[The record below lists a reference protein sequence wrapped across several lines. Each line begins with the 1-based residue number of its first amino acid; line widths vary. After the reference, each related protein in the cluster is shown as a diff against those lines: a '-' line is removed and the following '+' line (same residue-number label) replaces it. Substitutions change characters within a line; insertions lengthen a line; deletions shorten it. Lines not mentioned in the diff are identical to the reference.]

1 MSDLTNQLLDAME
14 LIADRKVAA
23 AKYDKTIQATIVSCV
38 DAQTGKYKIKY
49 QGNMFYAYSND
60 TSTTLNDG
68 ISVYVNVPENDFSKV
83 KTIIG
88 TVANKGNLSSSIVT
102 ENQRYEEIGID
113 CIVDNKLKQPIKINN
128 NKVDADGYM
137 LLYSKIG
144 SEVYINEAIS
154 DVLQDEFALNVN
166 IGSSFLLRGTF
177 ATSIENSIADKEYFI
192 RIQCKCVTPEENE
205 KPIYTEYVLSS
216 KDMYGNPLMYS
227 IPVTQTRYF
236 RFSEELEEIY
246 SISIGIKNFEDED
259 VLSVK
264 ELELIPC
271 RFLEDNDITSRNL
284 RIKRPWGTQFT
295 DEKNTLLAEVELVEN
310 GKIVTLDAKRVSYLW
325 FIEQPDAAD
334 SQDKA
339 GTGWKLLS
347 TTDGTKPQFT
357 YSKDLFPQSSRRIK
371 CVLNYQLEDEEGN
384 NSSATYSAV
393 SCFYNQHPKYEDK
406 YFIIEKNNTK
416 DGDFTAA
423 TSHYFSSGG
432 ESIYLKGNSIA
443 ADKKYTVV
451 WVYQD
456 VNGDYVIQDNITYTD
471 ETTGTLVT
479 TNIIYVQAA
488 LLKNIS
494 REYVACFYDANGNFV
509 GQQKFII
516 GFTNAENLD
525 YDVNII
531 NGNITYMYN
540 EYGLAPT
547 AVSSEAKVTIKEITL
562 SLLDKKTSN
571 LIFANTIAG
580 TVRDNIIWYITANDK
595 DRLVDFTDIE
605 KDSSGKPLTTTI
617 GGVEYVYAQGPT
629 LSYTLKEK
637 YNSKANSNDIL
648 VKIVYNN
655 TTIWGTTHIQ
665 CWKVGDPGAVRGS
678 YYIDILEVK
687 PYEVNDTIE
696 YKKLNE
702 QNYFNAFRYYA
713 GEKQFVS
720 ESIFLQTRIWDGQSW
735 LDEDEFSV
743 SFEILNKLPEIYSE
757 TEKNI
762 LNTLIKSCILCPNTK
777 TIYEIEPKIINNLT
791 YSDGKILL
799 DGMSSLAQLVRV
811 KITMTINNEEKN
823 YYRIIPIAVI
833 IEAKANAY
841 DQGTENTDDDRHLQ
855 IVDNSGFKYV
865 KFDSAGN
872 NPVYD
877 ANSPFEIGFMDKKKT
892 LFQDSSN
899 NYDVKWEC
907 VNQAY
912 TIVPQEKNNFIIDD
926 LDLLKGEIVEK
937 NGHINPYQFTVSV
950 NISDYILY
958 YAGVICKIRDNKI
971 IAQTDVYESI
981 TGEQGILQKELKSL
995 TEEYTKKSQTIL
1007 ANSALVEEEKQK
1019 ALTDLQNEYY
1029 GEPDGLIYKIN
1040 QRLNQLTSQTAS
1052 TPGENLIGYIY
1063 FPIDI
1068 YKSYLDNA
1076 VVNGWD
1082 GHMLDMGI
1090 DANGHS
1096 YLMSNMI
1103 GAGSKDKNNRFCG
1116 VLMGQIVSTHGDN
1129 AAKSETGIMAYG
1141 AGDRTFFLDADTGI
1155 AMFGTGENSCIKIIP
1170 GGDAKIVGGGM
1181 TINFSPSNPSIKFTS
1196 GKFSVDSEGRLYAE
1210 EADINGHFTA
1220 GGFGE
1225 DTKESPYHPPVGSS
1239 VRIGP
1244 NRNEDGQVESMDF
1257 SFEARGFVSDKY
1269 GDYENVF
1276 DYTQIYANSFAF
1288 GRAAFATE
1296 PDDDG
1301 VYDYD
1306 LIEGIL
1312 YNSGHLMIKGQIEAD
1327 SGRIGGWHITND
1339 AIVSSTRDLILYS
1352 NGQII
1357 GLGGSDEDANFID
1370 ISNKTISWKNMGST
1384 NYKDTET
1391 EDFSSW
1397 ATQWKKDRENKTD
1410 TQTRA
1415 SISTDNGCLSMNSSG
1430 AINIAGGASA
1440 SISAGETSMGIY
1452 SNDQSNIYGMSVS
1465 APSTVDG
1472 GAAGTVATMAAVM
1485 STVEHQS
1492 KNNEGSYDTV
1502 ENAKKFAGFI
1512 AINSTYDEDIT
1523 NIKSDNT
1530 KKVKVTTDNDNTDN
1544 NNSDNQENEEDS
1556 SVKRGIHVLMRTN
1569 IPSDEMLDKNT
1580 KQPNDSSDGTQ
1591 NDNKEEVIIR
1601 DSGFYVN
1608 EISSDKQRVE
1618 YLIMEEVKDKDGNGL
1633 GKYKPIPVSLSE
1645 AVQFWYEHK
1654 DEALGNIEY
1663 WEKEYSQKV
1672 IDEFNTFVSQKE
1684 QCIKNRKGKY
1694 SKDSK
1699 FNRLWKQYYISP
1711 TGYLAPT
1718 TYSVVGIPPIKAVME
1733 KGEKEDKQG
1742 YFIREFYSEGILLN
1756 NKVGEKNAHKYGSD
1770 VHASWGMLEYFI
1782 ETNEDGD
1789 VTTIYFPNGISM
1801 GLEGFEKIL
1810 APNCPYNQKQQDKEK

>member
-49 QGNMFYAYSND
+49 QGNIFYAYSND

-68 ISVYVNVPENDFSKV
+68 ISVYVNVPESDFSKV

-88 TVANKGNLSSSIVT
+88 TVANKGNLSSSIIT
-102 ENQRYEEIGID
+102 EKQRYDEIGID

-128 NKVDADGYM
+128 SKIDANGCM
-137 LLYSKIG
+137 LLYSKTG
-144 SEVYINEAIS
+144 GKTYINEAIS
-154 DVLQDEFALNVN
+154 EVLQNEFALNVN
-166 IGSSFLLRGTF
+166 IGNSFLLRGTF

-192 RIQCKCVTPEENE
+192 RVQCKCVTPEESTE
-205 KPIYTEYVLSS
+205 PIYTEYVLSS

-325 FIEQPDAAD
+325 FIEQPDATD
-334 SQDKA
+334 SQDKV

-384 NSSATYSAV
+384 NSSATYNAV
-393 SCFYNQHPKYEDK
+393 SCFYCQHPKYEDK
-406 YFIIEKNNTK
+406 YFTIEKSNTK
-416 DGDFTAA
+416 DDDFTAA

-432 ESIYLKGNSIA
+432 ESIYLKGSSIA
-443 ADKKYTVV
+443 ADKRYTVV

-471 ETTGTLVT
+471 ETTGALVT

-494 REYVACFYDANGNFV
+494 REYVACFYDTNGNFV

-531 NGNITYMYN
+531 NGDITYMYN

-547 AVSSEAKVTIKEITL
+547 AVSLEAKVTIKEITL

-580 TVRDNIIWYITANDK
+580 NVKDNIIWYLTAEDK
-595 DRLVDFTDIE
+595 DRLIDFTDIE

-678 YYIDILEVK
+678 YYIDILEVN
-687 PYEVNDTIE
+687 PYEVNGAIE

-713 GEKQFVS
+713 GENQFVS
-720 ESIFLQTRIWDGQSW
+720 ESIFLQTRVWDGQSW
-735 LDEDEFSV
+735 LKENEFSV
-743 SFEILNKLPEIYSE
+743 SFEILNKLPEIYSAK
-757 TEKNI
+757 EKNV
-762 LNTLIKSCILCPNTK
+762 LNTLIKNCVPCPNTK
-777 TIYEIEPKIINNLT
+777 TIYEIEPKIIKNLT
-791 YSDGKILL
+791 YSDGKVLL
-799 DGMSSLAQLVRV
+799 DGMFSLAQLVRV

-823 YYRIIPIAVI
+823 YYKTIPIAVI

-841 DQGTENTDDDRHLQ
+841 DQGTVRTDDDRHLQ

-872 NPVYD
+872 NPIYD
-877 ANSPFEIGFMDKKKT
+877 SNSPFEIGFIEKDKT
-892 LFQDSSN
+892 LFQDDLN
-899 NYDVKWEC
+899 NYNIKWEC

-912 TIVPQEKNNFIIDD
+912 TVTPQEKNNFVIND
-926 LDLLKGEIVEK
+926 LGLLRGEVVKK
-937 NGHINPYQFTVSV
+937 NGYINPYQFTVSV
-950 NISDYILY
+950 NSRINISDYMLY
-958 YAGVICKIRDNKI
+958 YAGIICKITDNKL
-971 IAQTDVYESI
+971 V
-981 TGEQGILQKELKSL
+981 
-995 TEEYTKKSQTIL
+995 
-1007 ANSALVEEEKQK
+1007 ANSNVI
-1019 ALTDLQNEYY
+1019 Y
-1029 GEPDGLIYKIN
+1029 EPISSDTTEDI
-1040 QRLNQLTSQTAS
+1040 TSTKTS
-1052 TPGENLIGYIY
+1052 KSEDFIGYVY

-1082 GHMLDMGI
+1082 GHMLDMGT

-1103 GAGSKDKNNRFCG
+1103 GAGSKDKSNKFCG

-1141 AGDRTFFLDADTGI
+1141 GGNRTFFLDADTGT
-1155 AMFGTGENSCIKIIP
+1155 AMFGQGDNSCIKVIP
-1170 GGDAKIVGGGM
+1170 GDDPKIQGGGM
-1181 TINFSPSNPSIKFTS
+1181 TINFSSSNPSIDFSNKN
-1196 GKFSVDSEGRLYAE
+1196 FSVDRNGFLQAK
-1210 EADINGHFTA
+1210 EARISGHFEA
-1220 GGFGE
+1220 NSWKPQSGNS
-1225 DTKESPYHPPVGSS
+1225 DWLPKEGASMSIGADLPLGKELSENDVKNAPV
-1239 VRIGP
+1239 
-1244 NRNEDGQVESMDF
+1244 DF
-1257 SFEARGFVSDKY
+1257 SFISRERKGELTYNDISYNNVYDCASIDTQGFSFCRKNYTEKD
-1269 GDYENVF
+1269 GAETISGITYENGEL
-1276 DYTQIYANSFAF
+1276 TIIGRIEANS
-1288 GRAAFATE
+1288 
-1296 PDDDG
+1296 
-1301 VYDYD
+1301 
-1306 LIEGIL
+1306 GI
-1312 YNSGHLMIKGQIEAD
+1312 
-1327 SGRIGGWHITND
+1327 IGGWRITKD
-1339 AIVSSTRDLILYS
+1339 AIVSANRDLILYS
-1352 NGQII
+1352 NGQIM
-1357 GLGGSDEDANFID
+1357 GLGDKDDDDGFID
-1370 ISNKTISWKNMGST
+1370 ISDKTIRWRQMSKNSKYDKKNTSWEDAWKADQENRSNAQVNAQISASSGSLAM
-1384 NYKDTET
+1384 
-1391 EDFSSW
+1391 SSSGSVSLSG
-1397 ATQWKKDRENKTD
+1397 
-1410 TQTRA
+1410 A
-1415 SISTDNGCLSMNSSG
+1415 SGAFLNSGDVSVGVVSSSDSGIYGMKVSANNSSG
-1430 AINIAGGASA
+1430 GVP
-1440 SISAGETSMGIY
+1440 
-1452 SNDQSNIYGMSVS
+1452 SVS
-1465 APSTVDG
+1465 AIIAGQYMDLNQDKPAEKEDTATTNANALSEDGSKATDNVDRVVDKKYMG
-1472 GAAGTVATMAAVM
+1472 YM
-1485 STVEHQS
+1485 S
-1492 KNNEGSYDTV
+1492 
-1502 ENAKKFAGFI
+1502 
-1512 AINSTYDEDIT
+1512 INSTSDESVT
-1523 NIKSDNT
+1523 NLEGGSTGVHVLIRSNRPPEDWVNQFPDPKTPPFFEPVLDNQVQEQYIILEEIKSEP
-1530 KKVKVTTDNDNTDN
+1530 
-1544 NNSDNQENEEDS
+1544 NSPTRYRAVPASLEDA
-1556 SVKRGIHVLMRTN
+1556 I
-1569 IPSDEMLDKNT
+1569 
-1580 KQPNDSSDGTQ
+1580 
-1591 NDNKEEVIIR
+1591 
-1601 DSGFYVN
+1601 
-1608 EISSDKQRVE
+1608 
-1618 YLIMEEVKDKDGNGL
+1618 
-1633 GKYKPIPVSLSE
+1633 
-1645 AVQFWYEHK
+1645 QFWYNNRDK
-1654 DEALGNIEY
+1654 DFFKNVQTVADRFNNSIIER
-1663 WEKEYSQKV
+1663 K
-1672 IDEFNTFVSQKE
+1672 NTFIEERLSGKRPKNAK
-1684 QCIKNRKGKY
+1684 IKM
-1694 SKDSK
+1694 S
-1699 FNRLWKQYYISP
+1699 WKQYFAS
-1711 TGYLAPT
+1711 TKGYLVPT
-1718 TYSVVGIPPIKAVME
+1718 TCQVVGAPPKNVTME
-1733 KGEKEDKQG
+1733 KKNKDYIITEEYEQG
-1742 YFIREFYSEGILLN
+1742 VLLN
-1756 NKVGEKNAHKYGSD
+1756 NK
-1770 VHASWGMLEYFI
+1770 
-1782 ETNEDGD
+1782 TNKLVYTIKMAEDNSGD
-1789 VTTIYFPNGISM
+1789 VKKIVFPNGFEM
-1801 GLEGFEKIL
+1801 KLEGFDKIL
-1810 APNCPYNQKQQDKEK
+1810 APNCPYNQKKE

>member
-68 ISVYVNVPENDFSKV
+68 ISVYVNVPESDFSKV

-128 NKVDADGYM
+128 SKVDANGYM

-144 SEVYINEAIS
+144 SEIYINEAIS
-154 DVLQDEFALNVN
+154 EVLQDEFALNVN

-192 RIQCKCVTPEENE
+192 RVQCKCVTPEENAE
-205 KPIYTEYVLSS
+205 PIYTEYVLSS

-325 FIEQPDAAD
+325 FIEQPDATD

-406 YFIIEKNNTK
+406 YFTIEKSNTK
-416 DGDFTAA
+416 DGDFTVA

-471 ETTGTLVT
+471 ETTGALVT

-494 REYVACFYDANGNFV
+494 REYVACFQDANGNFV

-531 NGNITYMYN
+531 NGDITYMYN

-580 TVRDNIIWYITANDK
+580 KVRDNIIWYITADNK

-678 YYIDILEVK
+678 YYIDIFEVK
-687 PYEVNDTIE
+687 PYEVNGAIE

-735 LDEDEFSV
+735 LDEGEFSV

-757 TEKNI
+757 KEKNV

-791 YSDGKILL
+791 YSDGKVLL

-823 YYRIIPIAVI
+823 YYRTIPIAVI
-833 IEAKANAY
+833 IEAKANVY
-841 DQGTENTDDDRHLQ
+841 DQGTVNTDDDRHLQ

-872 NPVYD
+872 NPIYD

-912 TIVPQEKNNFIIDD
+912 TIIPQEKNNFVIDD
-926 LDLLKGEIVEK
+926 LDLLRGEIVEK
-937 NGHINPYQFTVSV
+937 DGYINPYQFTVSV
-950 NISDYILY
+950 NSRINISDYILY
-958 YAGVICKIRDNKI
+958 YTGVICKITDNKLI
-971 IAQTDVYESI
+971 SNPHIYER
-981 TGEQGILQKELKSL
+981 ILAPMDSDI
-995 TEEYTKKSQTIL
+995 TEEIIEDTTSTKTSKS
-1007 ANSALVEEEKQK
+1007 E
-1019 ALTDLQNEYY
+1019 DF
-1029 GEPDGLIYKIN
+1029 
-1040 QRLNQLTSQTAS
+1040 
-1052 TPGENLIGYIY
+1052 IGYIY

-1076 VVNGWD
+1076 VINNWD
-1082 GHMLDMGI
+1082 GHMLDMGT

-1141 AGDRTFFLDADTGI
+1141 GGNRTFFLDADTGT
-1155 AMFGTGENSCIKIIP
+1155 AMFGTGESSCIKIIP
-1170 GGDAKIVGGGM
+1170 GQEPKITGGGM
-1181 TINFSPSNPSIKFTS
+1181 TINFSSANPSISFSNKN
-1196 GKFSVDSEGRLYAE
+1196 FSVDRDGFLQAKGARIS
-1210 EADINGHFTA
+1210 GHFEA
-1220 GGFGE
+1220 NSWKPQGGNPDWWPKEGAAMSIGADLPLGE
-1225 DTKESPYHPPVGSS
+1225 ELSESDIKNAPV
-1239 VRIGP
+1239 
-1244 NRNEDGQVESMDF
+1244 DF
-1257 SFEARGFVSDKY
+1257 SFVSRERIGELTYNDISYNNVYDCASIDTQGFSFCRKNYTEDD
-1269 GDYENVF
+1269 GAETISGITYENGEL
-1276 DYTQIYANSFAF
+1276 TIIGRIEANS
-1288 GRAAFATE
+1288 
-1296 PDDDG
+1296 
-1301 VYDYD
+1301 
-1306 LIEGIL
+1306 GI
-1312 YNSGHLMIKGQIEAD
+1312 
-1327 SGRIGGWHITND
+1327 IGGWRITKD
-1339 AIVSSTRDLILYS
+1339 AIVSANRDLVLYS
-1352 NGQII
+1352 NGQIM
-1357 GLGGSDEDANFID
+1357 GLGDKDDDDGFID
-1370 ISNKTISWKNMGST
+1370 ISDKTIRWRQMSKNSKYDKEKTSWEDAWKADQENRSNAQVNAQISASSGS
-1384 NYKDTET
+1384 
-1391 EDFSSW
+1391 
-1397 ATQWKKDRENKTD
+1397 
-1410 TQTRA
+1410 
-1415 SISTDNGCLSMNSSG
+1415 LSMSSSGSVSLSGASGAFLNSGDVSVGVISSSDSGIYGMKVSSNNSSG
-1430 AINIAGGASA
+1430 GVP
-1440 SISAGETSMGIY
+1440 
-1452 SNDQSNIYGMSVS
+1452 SVS
-1465 APSTVDG
+1465 AIIAGQYMDLNQDKPAEKEDTATTNTNALSEDTNTEDGSENEDNKDTTDNVDRVVDKKYMG
-1472 GAAGTVATMAAVM
+1472 YM
-1485 STVEHQS
+1485 S
-1492 KNNEGSYDTV
+1492 
-1502 ENAKKFAGFI
+1502 
-1512 AINSTYDEDIT
+1512 INSTSDESVT
-1523 NIKSDNT
+1523 NLEGGST
-1530 KKVKVTTDNDNTDN
+1530 
-1544 NNSDNQENEEDS
+1544 
-1556 SVKRGIHVLMRTN
+1556 GIHVLIRSNKEPDDWVDQYPDPEKYPDESKKIPPWFERVPANQVQEQYVILEEIESEPGSPTRYRAVPASLEDAIQFWYNNRDKDFFKNVQTVADKFNDN
-1569 IPSDEMLDKNT
+1569 IINRKNT
-1580 KQPNDSSDGTQ
+1580 FIEERLSGKRPKNAKIKITWKQYIASTKG
-1591 NDNKEEVIIR
+1591 
-1601 DSGFYVN
+1601 
-1608 EISSDKQRVE
+1608 
-1618 YLIMEEVKDKDGNGL
+1618 YLVPTTCQVVGAPPKNVTMEKKDKD
-1633 GKYKPIPVSLSE
+1633 YIITE
-1645 AVQFWYEHK
+1645 EYE
-1654 DEALGNIEY
+1654 
-1663 WEKEYSQKV
+1663 Q
-1672 IDEFNTFVSQKE
+1672 
-1684 QCIKNRKGKY
+1684 
-1694 SKDSK
+1694 
-1699 FNRLWKQYYISP
+1699 
-1711 TGYLAPT
+1711 
-1718 TYSVVGIPPIKAVME
+1718 
-1733 KGEKEDKQG
+1733 
-1742 YFIREFYSEGILLN
+1742 GILLN
-1756 NKVGEKNAHKYGSD
+1756 NK
-1770 VHASWGMLEYFI
+1770 
-1782 ETNEDGD
+1782 TNKLVYTIKMAEDNSGD
-1789 VTTIYFPNGISM
+1789 VKKIVFPNGFEM
-1801 GLEGFEKIL
+1801 KLEGFDKIL
-1810 APNCPYNQKQQDKEK
+1810 APNCPYNQKKE

>member
-68 ISVYVNVPENDFSKV
+68 ISVYVNVPESDFSKV

-128 NKVDADGYM
+128 SKVDADGYM
-137 LLYSKIG
+137 LLYSKTG
-144 SEVYINEAIS
+144 SEIYINEAIS

-177 ATSIENSIADKEYFI
+177 ATSIENSITDKEYFI
-192 RIQCKCVTPEENE
+192 RIQCKCVTPEENAE
-205 KPIYTEYVLSS
+205 PIYTEYILSS

-246 SISIGIKNFEDED
+246 SISIGIKNFEDKD

-325 FIEQPDAAD
+325 FIEQPDATD

-406 YFIIEKNNTK
+406 YFIIEKSNTK

-432 ESIYLKGNSIA
+432 ESIYLKGNSIS
-443 ADKKYTVV
+443 ADKKYIVV

-471 ETTGTLVT
+471 ETTGALVT

-494 REYVACFYDANGNFV
+494 REYVACFYDVNGNFV

-531 NGNITYMYN
+531 NGDITYMYN

-547 AVSSEAKVTIKEITL
+547 AVATENKVVIKQLEL
-562 SLLDKKTSN
+562 SILDKKTSF
-571 LIFANTIAG
+571 LIFGEDIAKIAK
-580 TVRDNIIWYITANDK
+580 DNITWYITANDK
-595 DRLVDFTDIE
+595 DRLIDFAGVITD
-605 KDSSGKPLTTTI
+605 SNTGKPVTVNI
-617 GGVEYVYAQGPT
+617 GGVEYIQAQGAT

-637 YNSKANSNDIL
+637 YNSRANSNNIK
-648 VKIVYNN
+648 VKVIYNN
-655 TTIWGTTHIQ
+655 TTIWGTTNIQ

-687 PYEVNDTIE
+687 PYEVNGTIE

-757 TEKNI
+757 KEKNV

-791 YSDGKILL
+791 YSDGKVLL

-872 NPVYD
+872 NPIYD
-877 ANSPFEIGFMDKKKT
+877 ANSPFEIGFMDNKKT

-912 TIVPQEKNNFIIDD
+912 TIIPQEKNNFVIDD
-926 LDLLKGEIVEK
+926 LDLLRGEIVEK

-950 NISDYILY
+950 NSRINISDYILY
-958 YAGVICKIRDNKI
+958 YAGVICKITDNKLV
-971 IAQTDVYESI
+971 AKSDPDVSMRVDPPTSSDI
-981 TGEQGILQKELKSL
+981 T
-995 TEEYTKKSQTIL
+995 
-1007 ANSALVEEEKQK
+1007 QK
-1019 ALTDLQNEYY
+1019 ATEDT
-1029 GEPDGLIYKIN
+1029 
-1040 QRLNQLTSQTAS
+1040 TSTKTFKS
-1052 TPGENLIGYIY
+1052 DDFIGYIY

-1076 VVNGWD
+1076 VVNNWD
-1082 GHMLDMGI
+1082 GHILDMGT

-1155 AMFGTGENSCIKIIP
+1155 AMFGTGEDSCIKIIP
-1170 GGDAKIVGGGM
+1170 GEDAKIVGGGM
-1181 TINFSPSNPSIKFTS
+1181 TINFSSANPSISFSNKH
-1196 GKFSVDSEGRLYAE
+1196 FSVDCNGFLQAQGVR
-1210 EADINGHFTA
+1210 INGHFEA
-1220 GGFGE
+1220 NSWKPQGGNPDWWPKEGAAMSIGADLPLGE
-1225 DTKESPYHPPVGSS
+1225 ELSESDIKNAPV
-1239 VRIGP
+1239 
-1244 NRNEDGQVESMDF
+1244 DF
-1257 SFEARGFVSDKY
+1257 SFVSCERIGEFTYNDISYNNVYDCASIDTQGFSFCRKNYTENDGAKTIS
-1269 GDYENVF
+1269 GITYENGKL
-1276 DYTQIYANSFAF
+1276 TIIGRIEANS
-1288 GRAAFATE
+1288 
-1296 PDDDG
+1296 
-1301 VYDYD
+1301 
-1306 LIEGIL
+1306 GI
-1312 YNSGHLMIKGQIEAD
+1312 
-1327 SGRIGGWHITND
+1327 IGGWRITKD
-1339 AIVSSTRDLILYS
+1339 AIVSANRDLVLYS
-1352 NGQII
+1352 NGQIM
-1357 GLGGSDEDANFID
+1357 GLGDKDDDDGFID
-1370 ISNKTISWKNMGST
+1370 ISDKTIRWRQMSKNSKYDKEKTSWEDAWKADQENRSNAQVNAQISASSGS
-1384 NYKDTET
+1384 
-1391 EDFSSW
+1391 
-1397 ATQWKKDRENKTD
+1397 
-1410 TQTRA
+1410 
-1415 SISTDNGCLSMNSSG
+1415 LSMSSSGSVSLSGASGAFLNSGDVSVGVISSSDSGIYGMKVSSNNSSG
-1430 AINIAGGASA
+1430 GVP
-1440 SISAGETSMGIY
+1440 
-1452 SNDQSNIYGMSVS
+1452 SVS
-1465 APSTVDG
+1465 AIIAGQYMDLNQDKPAEKEDTATTNTNALNEDTNTEDGSENEDNKDTTDNVDRVVDKKYMG
-1472 GAAGTVATMAAVM
+1472 YM
-1485 STVEHQS
+1485 S
-1492 KNNEGSYDTV
+1492 
-1502 ENAKKFAGFI
+1502 
-1512 AINSTYDEDIT
+1512 INSTSDESIT
-1523 NIKSDNT
+1523 NLEGGST
-1530 KKVKVTTDNDNTDN
+1530 
-1544 NNSDNQENEEDS
+1544 
-1556 SVKRGIHVLMRTN
+1556 GIHVLKRLN
-1569 IPSDEMLDKNT
+1569 KEPSNWTDQYPSPVEKPNVEDRITLSPWFEPVPDNQKQEQYVILEEIESEPGSPTRYRAVPASLEDAIQFWYNNRDKEFFKNVQDVANKFNDKITERKNT
-1580 KQPNDSSDGTQ
+1580 FIEERLNGKRPKNAKIKMMWKQYIASTQ
-1591 NDNKEEVIIR
+1591 
-1601 DSGFYVN
+1601 G
-1608 EISSDKQRVE
+1608 
-1618 YLIMEEVKDKDGNGL
+1618 YLVPTTCQVVGAPPKNVIMEKKDKD
-1633 GKYKPIPVSLSE
+1633 YIITE
-1645 AVQFWYEHK
+1645 EYE
-1654 DEALGNIEY
+1654 
-1663 WEKEYSQKV
+1663 Q
-1672 IDEFNTFVSQKE
+1672 
-1684 QCIKNRKGKY
+1684 
-1694 SKDSK
+1694 
-1699 FNRLWKQYYISP
+1699 
-1711 TGYLAPT
+1711 
-1718 TYSVVGIPPIKAVME
+1718 
-1733 KGEKEDKQG
+1733 
-1742 YFIREFYSEGILLN
+1742 GILLN
-1756 NKVGEKNAHKYGSD
+1756 NK
-1770 VHASWGMLEYFI
+1770 
-1782 ETNEDGD
+1782 TNKLVYTIKMAEDNSGD
-1789 VTTIYFPNGISM
+1789 VKKIVFPNGFEM
-1801 GLEGFEKIL
+1801 KLKGFDKIL
-1810 APNCPYNQKQQDKEK
+1810 APNCPYNQKKE

>member
-68 ISVYVNVPENDFSKV
+68 ISVYVNVPESDFSKV

-128 NKVDADGYM
+128 SKVDANGYM
-137 LLYSKIG
+137 LLYSKTG
-144 SEVYINEAIS
+144 SEIYINEAIS
-154 DVLQDEFALNVN
+154 EVLQNEFALNVN

-192 RIQCKCVTPEENE
+192 RVQCKCVTPEENTE
-205 KPIYTEYVLSS
+205 PIYTEYILSS

-325 FIEQPDAAD
+325 FIEQPDATD

-406 YFIIEKNNTK
+406 YFTIEKSNTK
-416 DGDFTAA
+416 DGDFTVA

-443 ADKKYTVV
+443 ADKKYNVV

-471 ETTGTLVT
+471 ETTGALVT

-531 NGNITYMYN
+531 NGDITYMYN

-571 LIFANTIAG
+571 LIFANTIADK
-580 TVRDNIIWYITANDK
+580 VRDNITWYITADDK

-605 KDSSGKPLTTTI
+605 KDSSGKPLTTII
-617 GGVEYVYAQGPT
+617 GGIKYVYAQGPT

-687 PYEVNDTIE
+687 PYEVNGTIE

-735 LDEDEFSV
+735 LDESEFSV

-757 TEKNI
+757 KEKNV
-762 LNTLIKSCILCPNTK
+762 LNTLINNCIKHTN
-777 TIYEIEPKIINNLT
+777 TIYEIEPKVINNQSTHLNE
-791 YSDGKILL
+791 SVLFAD
-799 DGMSSLAQLVRV
+799 DMFPLAQLVRV

-823 YYRIIPIAVI
+823 YYKTIPIAVI

-841 DQGTENTDDDRHLQ
+841 DQGTISTDDDRHLQ

-872 NPVYD
+872 NPIYD

-912 TIVPQEKNNFIIDD
+912 TIIPQEKNNFVIDD
-926 LDLLKGEIVEK
+926 LDLLRGEIVEK
-937 NGHINPYQFTVSV
+937 DGHINPYQFTVSV
-950 NISDYILY
+950 NSRVNISDYILY
-958 YAGVICKIRDNKI
+958 YTGVICKITDNKLVANPHI
-971 IAQTDVYESI
+971 YER
-981 TGEQGILQKELKSL
+981 ILAPTSSDT
-995 TEEYTKKSQTIL
+995 TEEIVEDTTSTKTSK
-1007 ANSALVEEEKQK
+1007 
-1019 ALTDLQNEYY
+1019 NE
-1029 GEPDGLIYKIN
+1029 DF
-1040 QRLNQLTSQTAS
+1040 
-1052 TPGENLIGYIY
+1052 IGYVY
-1063 FPIDI
+1063 LPIDV

-1076 VVNGWD
+1076 VVNNWD
-1082 GHMLDMGI
+1082 GHMLDMGT

-1141 AGDRTFFLDADTGI
+1141 GGNRTFFLDADTGT
-1155 AMFGTGENSCIKIIP
+1155 AMFGTGESSCIKIIP
-1170 GGDAKIVGGGM
+1170 GEEPKITGGGM
-1181 TINFSPSNPSIKFTS
+1181 TINFSSANPSINFSNKN
-1196 GKFSVDSEGRLYAE
+1196 FSVDRDGFLQAKGARIS
-1210 EADINGHFTA
+1210 GHFEA
-1220 GGFGE
+1220 NSWKPQGGNPEWWPKEGAAMSIGADLPLGE
-1225 DTKESPYHPPVGSS
+1225 ELSESDIKNAPV
-1239 VRIGP
+1239 
-1244 NRNEDGQVESMDF
+1244 DF
-1257 SFEARGFVSDKY
+1257 SFVSRERIGELTYNDISYNNVYDCASIDTQGFSFCRKNYTEDD
-1269 GDYENVF
+1269 GAETISGITYENGEL
-1276 DYTQIYANSFAF
+1276 TIIGRIEANS
-1288 GRAAFATE
+1288 
-1296 PDDDG
+1296 
-1301 VYDYD
+1301 
-1306 LIEGIL
+1306 GI
-1312 YNSGHLMIKGQIEAD
+1312 
-1327 SGRIGGWHITND
+1327 IGGWRITKD
-1339 AIVSSTRDLILYS
+1339 AIVSANRDLVLYS
-1352 NGQII
+1352 NGQIM
-1357 GLGGSDEDANFID
+1357 GLGDKDDDDGFID
-1370 ISNKTISWKNMGST
+1370 ISDKTIRWRQMSKNSKYDKEKTSWEDAWKADQENRSNAQVNAQISASAGS
-1384 NYKDTET
+1384 
-1391 EDFSSW
+1391 
-1397 ATQWKKDRENKTD
+1397 
-1410 TQTRA
+1410 
-1415 SISTDNGCLSMNSSG
+1415 LSMSSSGSVSLSGASGAFLNSGDVSVGVISSSDSGIYGMKVSSNNSSG
-1430 AINIAGGASA
+1430 GVP
-1440 SISAGETSMGIY
+1440 
-1452 SNDQSNIYGMSVS
+1452 SVS
-1465 APSTVDG
+1465 AIIAGQYMDLNQDKPAEKEDTATTNINTLSEDTNTENSSENEDKKDTTDNVDRVVDKKYMG
-1472 GAAGTVATMAAVM
+1472 YM
-1485 STVEHQS
+1485 S
-1492 KNNEGSYDTV
+1492 
-1502 ENAKKFAGFI
+1502 
-1512 AINSTYDEDIT
+1512 INSTSDESVT
-1523 NIKSDNT
+1523 NLEGGST
-1530 KKVKVTTDNDNTDN
+1530 
-1544 NNSDNQENEEDS
+1544 
-1556 SVKRGIHVLMRTN
+1556 GIHVLIRSNKEPSNWVDQYPDPEGKPDSEGNKPN
-1569 IPSDEMLDKNT
+1569 IKIPPWFEPVPDNQVQEQYVILEEIESEPNSPTRYRAVPASLEDAIQFWYNNRDKEFFKNVQTVANKFNNNIIERKNT
-1580 KQPNDSSDGTQ
+1580 FIEDRLNGKRQKNAKIKMTWKQYFASTKG
-1591 NDNKEEVIIR
+1591 
-1601 DSGFYVN
+1601 
-1608 EISSDKQRVE
+1608 
-1618 YLIMEEVKDKDGNGL
+1618 YLVPTTCQVVGAPPKNVTMEKKDKD
-1633 GKYKPIPVSLSE
+1633 YIITE
-1645 AVQFWYEHK
+1645 EYE
-1654 DEALGNIEY
+1654 
-1663 WEKEYSQKV
+1663 Q
-1672 IDEFNTFVSQKE
+1672 
-1684 QCIKNRKGKY
+1684 
-1694 SKDSK
+1694 
-1699 FNRLWKQYYISP
+1699 
-1711 TGYLAPT
+1711 
-1718 TYSVVGIPPIKAVME
+1718 
-1733 KGEKEDKQG
+1733 
-1742 YFIREFYSEGILLN
+1742 GILLN
-1756 NKVGEKNAHKYGSD
+1756 NK
-1770 VHASWGMLEYFI
+1770 
-1782 ETNEDGD
+1782 TNKLVYTIKMAEDNSGD
-1789 VTTIYFPNGISM
+1789 VKKVVFPNGFEM
-1801 GLEGFEKIL
+1801 KLEGFDKIL
-1810 APNCPYNQKQQDKEK
+1810 APNCPYNQKKE

>member
-406 YFIIEKNNTK
+406 YFIIEKSNTK

-471 ETTGTLVT
+471 ETTGALVT

-531 NGNITYMYN
+531 NGDITYMYN

-547 AVSSEAKVTIKEITL
+547 AVATENKVVIKELEL
-562 SLLDKKTSN
+562 SILDKKTSF
-571 LIFANTIAG
+571 LIFGEDIAKIAK
-580 TVRDNIIWYITANDK
+580 DNITWYITANDK
-595 DRLVDFTDIE
+595 DRLIDFTGVIT
-605 KDSSGKPLTTTI
+605 DSNTGKPVTVNI
-617 GGVEYVYAQGPT
+617 GGVEYIQAQGAT

-637 YNSKANSNDIL
+637 YNSRANSNNIK
-648 VKIVYNN
+648 VKVIYNN
-655 TTIWGTTHIQ
+655 TTIWGTTNIQ
-665 CWKVGDPGAVRGS
+665 CYKVGDPGAVRGS

-687 PYEVNDTIE
+687 PYEVNGTIE

-757 TEKNI
+757 KERNV

-791 YSDGKILL
+791 YSEDGKVLL

-855 IVDNSGFKYV
+855 IVDNSGFKYA

-892 LFQDSSN
+892 LFQDNSN

-912 TIVPQEKNNFIIDD
+912 TIIPQEKNNFVIDD
-926 LDLLKGEIVEK
+926 LDLLRGEIVEK

-950 NISDYILY
+950 NSRINISDYILY

-981 TGEQGILQKELKSL
+981 TGEQSILQKELKSL
-995 TEEYTKKSQTIL
+995 TEEYTKKNQTIL
-1007 ANSALVEEEKQK
+1007 ANSALAEEEKQK
-1019 ALTDLQNEYY
+1019 ALTNLQNKYY

-1082 GHMLDMGI
+1082 GHMLDMGT

-1155 AMFGTGENSCIKIIP
+1155 AMFGTGEDSCIKIIP
-1170 GGDAKIVGGGM
+1170 GEDAKIVGGGM
-1181 TINFSPSNPSIKFTS
+1181 TINFSSANPSISFSNKN
-1196 GKFSVDSEGRLYAE
+1196 FSVDSNGLLQAKGAR
-1210 EADINGHFTA
+1210 IIGHFEA
-1220 GGFGE
+1220 NSWKPQGGNPDWWPKEGAAMSIGADLPLGE
-1225 DTKESPYHPPVGSS
+1225 ELSESDIKNAPV
-1239 VRIGP
+1239 
-1244 NRNEDGQVESMDF
+1244 DF
-1257 SFEARGFVSDKY
+1257 SFVSCERIGEFTYNDISYNNVYDCASIDTQGFSFCRKNYTEND
-1269 GDYENVF
+1269 GAETISGITYENGEL
-1276 DYTQIYANSFAF
+1276 TIRGRIEANS
-1288 GRAAFATE
+1288 
-1296 PDDDG
+1296 
-1301 VYDYD
+1301 
-1306 LIEGIL
+1306 GI
-1312 YNSGHLMIKGQIEAD
+1312 
-1327 SGRIGGWHITND
+1327 IGGWRITKD
-1339 AIVSSTRDLILYS
+1339 AIVSANRDLVLYS
-1352 NGQII
+1352 NGQIM
-1357 GLGGSDEDANFID
+1357 GLGDKNDDDGFID
-1370 ISNKTISWKNMGST
+1370 ISDKTIRWRQMSKNSKYDKEKTSWEDAWKADQENRSNAQVNAQISASSGS
-1384 NYKDTET
+1384 
-1391 EDFSSW
+1391 
-1397 ATQWKKDRENKTD
+1397 
-1410 TQTRA
+1410 
-1415 SISTDNGCLSMNSSG
+1415 LSMSSSGSVSLSGASGAFLNSGDVSVGVISSSDSGIYGMKVSSNNSSG
-1430 AINIAGGASA
+1430 GVP
-1440 SISAGETSMGIY
+1440 
-1452 SNDQSNIYGMSVS
+1452 SVS
-1465 APSTVDG
+1465 AIIAGQYMDLNQDKPAEKEDTATTNTNALNEDTNTEDGSENENNKDTTDNVDRVVDKKYMG
-1472 GAAGTVATMAAVM
+1472 YM
-1485 STVEHQS
+1485 S
-1492 KNNEGSYDTV
+1492 
-1502 ENAKKFAGFI
+1502 
-1512 AINSTYDEDIT
+1512 INSTSDESVT
-1523 NIKSDNT
+1523 NLEGGST
-1530 KKVKVTTDNDNTDN
+1530 
-1544 NNSDNQENEEDS
+1544 
-1556 SVKRGIHVLMRTN
+1556 GIHVLKRSN
-1569 IPSDEMLDKNT
+1569 REPDDWVDQYPDPDKYPDESKKIPPWFEPVPANQVQEQYVILEEIESEPGSPTRYRAVPASLEDAIQFWYNNRDKNFFKNVQT
-1580 KQPNDSSDGTQ
+1580 VADKL
-1591 NDNKEEVIIR
+1591 NDNIIERKNTFIEERLNGKRQKNAKIKIMW
-1601 DSGFYVN
+1601 
-1608 EISSDKQRVE
+1608 KQYFPSTQG
-1618 YLIMEEVKDKDGNGL
+1618 YLVPTTCQVVGAPPKNVTMEKKDKD
-1633 GKYKPIPVSLSE
+1633 YIITE
-1645 AVQFWYEHK
+1645 EYE
-1654 DEALGNIEY
+1654 
-1663 WEKEYSQKV
+1663 Q
-1672 IDEFNTFVSQKE
+1672 
-1684 QCIKNRKGKY
+1684 
-1694 SKDSK
+1694 
-1699 FNRLWKQYYISP
+1699 
-1711 TGYLAPT
+1711 
-1718 TYSVVGIPPIKAVME
+1718 
-1733 KGEKEDKQG
+1733 
-1742 YFIREFYSEGILLN
+1742 GILLN
-1756 NKVGEKNAHKYGSD
+1756 NK
-1770 VHASWGMLEYFI
+1770 
-1782 ETNEDGD
+1782 TNKLVYTIKMAEDNSGD
-1789 VTTIYFPNGISM
+1789 VKKIVFPNGFEM
-1801 GLEGFEKIL
+1801 KLKGFDKIL
-1810 APNCPYNQKQQDKEK
+1810 APNCPYNQKKE

>member
-49 QGNMFYAYSND
+49 QGNMFYAYSSD

-128 NKVDADGYM
+128 SKVDADGYM
-137 LLYSKIG
+137 LLYSKTG
-144 SEVYINEAIS
+144 SEIYINEAIS

-246 SISIGIKNFEDED
+246 SISISIKNFEDED

-339 GTGWKLLS
+339 GTGWKLLN

-406 YFIIEKNNTK
+406 YFIIEKSNTK

-471 ETTGTLVT
+471 ETTGALVT

-531 NGNITYMYN
+531 NGDITYMYN

-547 AVSSEAKVTIKEITL
+547 AVATENKVVIKELEL
-562 SLLDKKTSN
+562 SILDKKTSF
-571 LIFANTIAG
+571 LIFGEDIAKIAK
-580 TVRDNIIWYITANDK
+580 DNITWYITANDK
-595 DRLVDFTDIE
+595 DRLVDFTDVIT
-605 KDSSGKPLTTTI
+605 DSNTGKPVTVNI
-617 GGVEYVYAQGPT
+617 GGVEYIQAQGAT

-637 YNSKANSNDIL
+637 YNSRANSNNIK
-648 VKIVYNN
+648 VKVIYNN
-655 TTIWGTTHIQ
+655 TTIWGTTNIQ
-665 CWKVGDPGAVRGS
+665 CYKIGDPGAIRGS

-687 PYEVNDTIE
+687 PYEVNGTIE

-757 TEKNI
+757 KEKNV

-791 YSDGKILL
+791 YSEDGKVLL

-912 TIVPQEKNNFIIDD
+912 TIIPQEKNNFVIDD

-950 NISDYILY
+950 NSRINISDYILY

-971 IAQTDVYESI
+971 ITQTNVYESI
-981 TGEQGILQKELKSL
+981 TGEQGILQKKLKSL

-1007 ANSALVEEEKQK
+1007 ANSALLEEEKQK

-1052 TPGENLIGYIY
+1052 TPEENLIGYIY

-1082 GHMLDMGI
+1082 GHMLDMGV

-1155 AMFGTGENSCIKIIP
+1155 AMFGTGEDSCIKIIP
-1170 GGDAKIVGGGM
+1170 GEDAKIVGGGM
-1181 TINFSPSNPSIKFTS
+1181 TINFSSANPSISFSNKN
-1196 GKFSVDSEGRLYAE
+1196 FSVDSNGLLQAKGAR
-1210 EADINGHFTA
+1210 IIGHFEA
-1220 GGFGE
+1220 NSWKPQGGNPDWWPKEGAAMSIGADLPLGE
-1225 DTKESPYHPPVGSS
+1225 ELSESDIKNAPV
-1239 VRIGP
+1239 
-1244 NRNEDGQVESMDF
+1244 DF
-1257 SFEARGFVSDKY
+1257 SFVSCERIGEFTYNDISYNNVYDCASIDTQGFSFCRKNYTEND
-1269 GDYENVF
+1269 GAETISGITYENGKL
-1276 DYTQIYANSFAF
+1276 TIRGRIEANS
-1288 GRAAFATE
+1288 
-1296 PDDDG
+1296 
-1301 VYDYD
+1301 
-1306 LIEGIL
+1306 GI
-1312 YNSGHLMIKGQIEAD
+1312 
-1327 SGRIGGWHITND
+1327 IGGWRITKD
-1339 AIVSSTRDLILYS
+1339 AIVSANRDLVLYS
-1352 NGQII
+1352 NGQIM
-1357 GLGGSDEDANFID
+1357 GLGDKNDDDGFID
-1370 ISNKTISWKNMGST
+1370 ISDKTIRWRQMSKNSKYDKEKTSWEDAWKADQENRSNAQVNAQISASSGS
-1384 NYKDTET
+1384 
-1391 EDFSSW
+1391 
-1397 ATQWKKDRENKTD
+1397 
-1410 TQTRA
+1410 
-1415 SISTDNGCLSMNSSG
+1415 LSMSSSGSVSLSGASGAFLNSGDVSVGVISSSDSGIYGMKVSANNSSG
-1430 AINIAGGASA
+1430 GVP
-1440 SISAGETSMGIY
+1440 
-1452 SNDQSNIYGMSVS
+1452 SVS
-1465 APSTVDG
+1465 AII
-1472 GAAGTVATMAAVM
+1472 AGQYMDLN
-1485 STVEHQS
+1485 QD
-1492 KNNEGSYDTV
+1492 KP
-1502 ENAKKFAGFI
+1502 AKKEDTATTNTNALNEDTNTEGGSENEDNKDTTDNVDRVVDKKYMGYMS
-1512 AINSTYDEDIT
+1512 INSTSDESVT
-1523 NIKSDNT
+1523 NLEGGST
-1530 KKVKVTTDNDNTDN
+1530 
-1544 NNSDNQENEEDS
+1544 
-1556 SVKRGIHVLMRTN
+1556 GIHVLKRSN
-1569 IPSDEMLDKNT
+1569 REPSNWTDQYPSPVEKPNAEDRIKLSPWFEPVPDNQVQEQYVILEEIESEPGSPTRYRAVPASLEDAIQFWYNNRDKNFFKNVQT
-1580 KQPNDSSDGTQ
+1580 VANKF
-1591 NDNKEEVIIR
+1591 NDNITERKNTFIEERLNGKRQKNAKIKMMW
-1601 DSGFYVN
+1601 
-1608 EISSDKQRVE
+1608 KQYFASTQG
-1618 YLIMEEVKDKDGNGL
+1618 YLVPTTCQVVGAPPKNVTMEKKDKD
-1633 GKYKPIPVSLSE
+1633 YIITE
-1645 AVQFWYEHK
+1645 EYE
-1654 DEALGNIEY
+1654 
-1663 WEKEYSQKV
+1663 Q
-1672 IDEFNTFVSQKE
+1672 
-1684 QCIKNRKGKY
+1684 
-1694 SKDSK
+1694 
-1699 FNRLWKQYYISP
+1699 
-1711 TGYLAPT
+1711 
-1718 TYSVVGIPPIKAVME
+1718 
-1733 KGEKEDKQG
+1733 
-1742 YFIREFYSEGILLN
+1742 GILLN
-1756 NKVGEKNAHKYGSD
+1756 NK
-1770 VHASWGMLEYFI
+1770 
-1782 ETNEDGD
+1782 TNKLVYTIKMAEDNSGD
-1789 VTTIYFPNGISM
+1789 VKKIVFPNGFEM
-1801 GLEGFEKIL
+1801 KLEGFDKIL
-1810 APNCPYNQKQQDKEK
+1810 APNCPYNQKKE